1 MIFSDSNTRLTQY
14 LRYKNQMIKEMV
26 DTCHKME
33 TLSLRWQHESDYSL
47 LYYYRCLKLGAALEL
62 IRLGFRYLNM
72 NTVATFIQ
80 ASSEVFGLTILDSS

>member
-1 MIFSDSNTRLTQY
+1 MRVTIVYFIIID
-14 LRYKNQMIKEMV
+14 
-26 DTCHKME
+26 
-33 TLSLRWQHESDYSL
+33 
-47 LYYYRCLKLGAALEL
+47 RCLKLGAVLEL